1 MRDVC
6 LFAHFDTDDR
16 LDNYVLWYLERL
28 RELDFSIVF
37 ISASRLASADVA
49 RLRSSCHDVILRE
62 NAGLDFGSWRAGFV
76 KHGSEITGRL
86 LLANDSVYGPIG
98 DLKSALDRLTS
109 KNADFYGM
117 VESLQMATHL
127 QSWFLLFEPWV
138 VRHEAFK
145 WFWEQPFGTMSKKQI
160 IAQGEVGL
168 SRRLVAAGFRYE
180 ALYRPR
186 HFYLAG
192 HAFNPAHLLWR
203 ELLSAGGVPFVKI
216 ELLRSNPI
224 SLDDPAAILKFVKSV
239 DPSIDPLIESHL
251 ARTVNDQEAQSIY
264 RLYRRLVYRVI
275 RRNYSLMSERRWAEA
290 MWNTVKLEMLMLPV
304 WPWRLFKRLCLRQDI

>member
-6 LFAHFDTDDR
+6 LFAHFDADDR
-16 LDNYVLWYLERL
+16 LDDHVLWYLERL

-37 ISASRLASADVA
+37 ISASRLASSDVV

-62 NAGLDFGSWRAGFV
+62 NAGLDFGSWCAGFA
-76 KHGSEITGRL
+76 KHGSQITGRL
-86 LLANDSVYGPIG
+86 LLANDSIYGPIG
-98 DLKSALDRLTS
+98 NLKNAFDRLTR
-109 KNADFYGM
+109 KKADFYGM
-117 VESLQMATHL
+117 VESLQIATHL

-138 VRHEAFK
+138 IRHEAFK
-145 WFWEQPFGTMSKKQI
+145 RFWEQPFRAMSKKQI

-180 ALYRPR
+180 ALYRTR
-186 HFYLAG
+186 HFFLGG

-216 ELLRSNPI
+216 ELLRSNPV
-224 SLDDPAAILKFVKSV
+224 SLDDPATILKFVRSV
-239 DPSIDPLIESHL
+239 DPSICPLIESHL
-251 ARTVNDQEAQSIY
+251 ARTVNDQDARDIF
-264 RLYRRLVYRVI
+264 RPYRRLVYRVI

-290 MWNTVKLEMLMLPV
+290 TWNTVKLEMLMLPV
-304 WPWRLFKRLCLRQDI
+304 RPWRLFRRLCLRQDI